1 MRSEAAKEIARKRDA
16 PSAIAVVDPAGGLLT
31 FELMDGVRPAS
42 APSRRHELR
51 RGTICSRRWL
61 RGDVKCS

>member
-31 FELMDGVRPAS
+31 FELMDREGTNCGAGQS
-42 APSRRHELR
+42 AAAVGSAAMSNAH
-51 RGTICSRRWL
+51 
-61 RGDVKCS
+61 D